1 MDVKE
6 GFCWRCNLKLRQ
18 GMVICDSC
26 KIAQYCS
33 QKCKEA
39 DQLRHKS
46 VECPTWSTKTC
57 GNCRK
62 IGAKYQ
68 CAGCLTTNYCNGDCQ
83 KRHWK
88 RHKPVCQIWK
98 KRVKQTAL
106 QPPKYFE
113 DFPYYF
119 SNSFANDLLN
129 LESNKGKGSSSAAD
143 LNKSEK
149 FASDFSILLPACG
162 DLRQMIKTAYSL
174 PVNFTGSLKFVLNDI
189 DPFAMARNVLL
200 LYMFSSSLDYTAP
213 IISSI
218 WLSLLLSEEEY
229 SLLQDSLKSL
239 IEMDSMQ
246 LKQRTNGVLEV
257 SERSY
262 NTLRGVWLGWKNLEA
277 GIWTKVGFSIR
288 QQRNLIYYRD
298 PIAFERTDG
307 YIDQVPKRHAPS
319 IRKWI
324 EDGIIASGDKRLGTT
339 LQYCNPT
346 FTGRLPSKTFRPGE
360 SIPHDFVFTYC
371 VRVDCFPFQMWDYL
385 DMIQHID
392 CDSVTEMC
400 HAFTTD
406 CVIKVTKMMNEKRL
420 IIKTFVEDFL
430 NIESLLTDSPK
441 FDRIFTSNLIDY
453 HQVGTVLGTL
463 EPLLN
468 KENPYA
474 VILTETL
481 NWLLEMDG
489 ADLPTDVKVQ
499 SSLFLRAALDVDPK
513 MKRFFS
519 MENRNCNFYR
529 EYYNNMDYFIS
540 YLRGRKLS
548 DSGNFRYEGTKPKL
562 PTWSDV
568 KKWGGLH
575 LRDFRA
581 GRHKVVPFSR
591 RVNARAVNMKRGSAR
606 TLEWYRK
613 EV

>member
-6 GFCWRCNLKLRQ
+6 GFCWRCNLKLRK

-46 VECPTWSTKTC
+46 VECPTWSTKPC
-57 GNCRK
+57 GNCQN

-68 CAGCLTTNYCNGDCQ
+68 CADCLTTNYCNGDCQ

-98 KRVKQTAL
+98 ERVKQTAL
-106 QPPKYFE
+106 RSLIYIQ

-129 LESNKGKGSSSAAD
+129 LESNEGKGSLSSAD
-143 LNKSEK
+143 LSNNDKIT
-149 FASDFSILLPACG
+149 SDFSILIPACG
-162 DLRQMIKTAYSL
+162 DLRQMIQTVYSL

-189 DPFAMARNVLL
+189 DPFVMARNVLL
-200 LYMFSSSLDYTAP
+200 LYMFSSSKDDTAP

-229 SLLQDSLKSL
+229 SLLQDSLKNL
-239 IEMDSMQ
+239 TEMDSMH
-246 LKQRTNGVLEV
+246 LKKRTNGVLEV

-262 NTLRGVWLGWKNLEA
+262 NTLRGVWLGWKNPEV
-277 GIWTKVGFSIR
+277 GIWTHFGDFIR
-288 QQRNLIYYRD
+288 NQRNVMFALD
-298 PIAFERTDG
+298 PLAVESTNG
-307 YIDQVPKRHAPS
+307 YIEQVPKRHAPS
-319 IRKWI
+319 IRKWM
-324 EDGIIASGDKRLGTT
+324 EDGVIASGDKRLGNT
-339 LQYCNPT
+339 LRYCNPT
-346 FTGRLPSKTFRPGE
+346 FTGRQLGESFRPGE
-360 SIPHDFVFTYC
+360 SIPHDFVFQYC
-371 VRVDCFPFQMWDYL
+371 VRCDCIPFQMWDYL

-406 CVIKVTKMMNEKRL
+406 CVIKATKMMNEKRL
-420 IIKTFVEDFL
+420 IIKTFIEDFL
-430 NIESLLTDSPK
+430 NIESFLTDSPQ

-453 HQVGTVLGTL
+453 HHVGTVLGTL

-468 KENPYA
+468 KENPHA
-474 VILTETL
+474 VILTETF
-481 NWLLEMDG
+481 NWQAEMEG
-489 ADLPTDVKVQ
+489 ADLPTDEEVQ
-499 SSLFLRAALDVDPK
+499 WTLLLRADMDVDPT
-513 MKRFFS
+513 MKRFLPLKDMNYSFS
-519 MENRNCNFYR
+519 R

-540 YLRGRKLS
+540 YLRGRKLN
-548 DSGNFRYEGTKPKL
+548 DSCKFQHEGTKPKL

-581 GRHKVVPFSR
+581 GRHKVVPFCR
-591 RVNARAVNMKRGSAR
+591 RVNARAVNMQGGSVR